1 MAAIT
6 KIIDFMTSFKF
17 EKLIE
22 ECGNIQKA
30 ERLAYI
36 DFMLIYLGAI
46 NRSDL
51 KDFFGIAEAAASKA
65 ITEYKNLRANNVEYN
80 RVLRANSLL
89 RDTFEP
95 LLSVDSEVALG
106 MLANGFNKSKLT
118 ENRLIS
124 YRRVGNSCTKVSTSD
139 VSKVTRAIHGQ
150 YVIECVYASAN
161 SNNHKTRILFPY
173 AIFNDGVSWRFRAYD
188 RNKVSE
194 KSGYKCFNF
203 SRLDKVKERI
213 KDLPKTS
220 ESHEKDKD
228 WHEVVPVHL
237 SLHPSLNNN
246 QKFAL
251 RKDFGLVDNKNDFIQ
266 TEKAA
271 LVYFL
276 IETWKVDTS
285 KNPSKNN
292 IFNFYLENSDYL
304 AQFNSIKNIIKK

>member
-1 MAAIT
+1 
-6 KIIDFMTSFKF
+6 MTSFTF

-36 DFMLIYLGAI
+36 DFMLTYLGTI

-51 KDFFGIAEAAASKA
+51 KNFFGIAEAAASKA
-65 ITEYKNLRANNVEYN
+65 IAEYKNLRAKNVEYN

-106 MLANGFNKSKLT
+106 MLANGFNKNKLT
-118 ENRLIS
+118 ENRLIN
-124 YRRVGNSCTKVSTSD
+124 YKRVGNSYTKVSSSD
-139 VSKVTRAIHGQ
+139 VGKVTRAIHGQ
-150 YVIECVYASAN
+150 YAIECVYASAN
-161 SNNHKTRILFPY
+161 SNNHETRILFPS
-173 AIFNDGVSWRFRAYD
+173 AIFNDGVSWRFRAFD
-188 RNKVSE
+188 RNNVSE

-203 SRLDKVKERI
+203 SRLDEVKERI

-220 ESHEKDKD
+220 ESHGKDKD

-237 SLHPSLNNN
+237 SLHPNLDKN

-251 RKDFGLVDNKNDFIQ
+251 RKDFGLTDDKNDFIQ

-276 IETWKVDTS
+276 LETWKVDTGTI
-285 KNPSKNN
+285 PSKKVPY
-292 IFNFYLENSDYL
+292 NFYLENPDYL
-304 AQFNSIKNIIKK
+304 VQFNSIKNIIGD